1 MDGRVDLTI
10 RPLWEMVR
18 KLRLQVDA
26 ELANYPRDLR
36 SAASM
41 TASELVENSIKYGES
56 VEDAPYIRFSM
67 KIEDGTISI
76 RTVNGCMDDA
86 GVALLMS
93 RVEETSHTADRA
105 ALYIARLEQLAEN
118 PSGSAK
124 LGVYRIALEGGFDL
138 ACTYENHVV
147 TVIASRSVT

>member
-10 RPLWEMVR
+10 RPVWEMVR

-26 ELANYPRDLR
+26 ELADYARELR

-41 TASELVENSIKYGES
+41 TASELVENSIKYGEI
-56 VEDAPYIRFSM
+56 VAGAPVIRFSM
-67 KIEDGTISI
+67 KVENGTISI
-76 RTVNGCMDDA
+76 QTINGCTDDA

-93 RVEETSHTADRA
+93 RVQETTHSANRA
-105 ALYIARLEQLAEN
+105 ALYIARLEQLVEN
-118 PSGSAK
+118 PSGSAR

-138 ACTYENHVV
+138 ECTYENHVV
-147 TVIASRSVT
+147 TVTASRGVA